1 MHFLK
6 SSPMTQAIVFNA
18 GWSCEKARS
27 HHREAGL
34 FSAAWWSNEV
44 IDFPPQDWFD
54 SYGAGGTD
62 DVLVTKLNT
71 FVL

>member
-1 MHFLK
+1 
-6 SSPMTQAIVFNA
+6 MTQATVFNA

-44 IDFPPQDWFD
+44 IDFLPRMGLIHMEQEAQMMF
-54 SYGAGGTD
+54 
-62 DVLVTKLNT
+62 
-71 FVL
+71 